1 MNKSK
6 AIVVVTGVK
15 FSKAIRRFDKTQ
27 DVHYFDFSDGTF
39 KMNSGAGAVL
49 GLHKEYELFVH
60 GNGEDAGKRLVELGL
75 IDESRYFTLDLTDKN
90 DAKKLASAVNEYKQQ
105 SGLPV
110 HLVHYGAAS
119 EAGSSLPDG
128 SLGMSIW
135 DTPATGVHALID
147 ANCVALINII
157 QAMKEGG
164 VFDNQS
170 ITKIVSLTAI
180 SAIRARAQFT
190 LDNIQK
196 AAGHALV
203 RSLAL
208 ELTPEKIYMSEIMVG
223 SIDGGYYDNDKT
235 LTTSVTSSAR
245 LGYAYEPGSKPV
257 FTAEQV
263 GDAVRY
269 VLDARSN
276 VREVIIAPYGQYPQ
290 LGA

>member
-1 MNKSK
+1 MNKPK

-15 FSKAIRRFDKTQ
+15 FAKAIRRFDATQ
-27 DVHYFDFSDGTF
+27 DVRYFDFDDGTF
-39 KMNSGAGAVL
+39 KMNSGAGAVFA
-49 GLHKEYELFVH
+49 LHDEYELFVH
-60 GNGEDAGKRLVELGL
+60 GNSEDAGKRLVQLGL
-75 IDESRYFTLDLTDKN
+75 IDASRYFKLNLADKQ
-90 DAKKLASAVNEYKQQ
+90 DAILLANAVKEFKKE

-119 EAGSSLPDG
+119 EAGSALPDG

-135 DTPATGVHALID
+135 DTPAAAIHTLID
-147 ANCVALINII
+147 ANCVAFINII
-157 QAMKEGG
+157 QALKEGG
-164 VFDNQS
+164 VFDNQL

-180 SAIRARAQFT
+180 AAIRARTQFT

-223 SIDGGYYDNDKT
+223 SLDGGYYDNVTT
-235 LTTSVTSSAR
+235 LATSVKSSAK
-245 LGYAYEPGSKPV
+245 LGYAYQPESKPV

-269 VLDARSN
+269 VLNARSN

>member
-1 MNKSK
+1 MTNRK

-15 FSKAIRRFDKTQ
+15 FAKAIRRFDTTQ
-27 DVHYFDFSDGTF
+27 DVRYFEFHDGTF
-39 KMNSGAGAVL
+39 KMNSGAGAVHA
-49 GLHKEYELFVH
+49 LHEDYELFVH
-60 GNGEDAGKRLVELGL
+60 GNSEDAGRRLVELGY
-75 IDESRYFTLDLTDKN
+75 IDESRYFTRNLADKDEAYRLA
-90 DAKKLASAVNEYKQQ
+90 DAVCAYKKQ

-135 DTPATGVHALID
+135 DTPAPAVHSLID
-147 ANCVALINII
+147 ANCVALINLT
-157 QAMKEGG
+157 QALKERGAFIDQA
-164 VFDNQS
+164 V
-170 ITKIVSLTAI
+170 TKIVSLTAI
-180 SAIRARAQFT
+180 AAIRARAQFT

-208 ELTPEKIYMSEIMVG
+208 ELTPEKIYLSEVMVG
-223 SIDGGYYDNDKT
+223 SLDGGYYDNDKT
-235 LTTSVTSSAR
+235 LNVSVQSSAK
-245 LGYAYEPGSKPV
+245 LGYAYEPESKPV

-269 VLDARSN
+269 ILTARSN
-276 VREVIIAPYGQYPQ
+276 VREVILAPYGQYPQ

>member
-1 MNKSK
+1 MNKPK

-15 FSKAIRRFDKTQ
+15 FAKALRRFDATQ
-27 DVHYFDFSDGTF
+27 DVRYFEFSDGTY

-49 GLHKEYELFVH
+49 ALHDEYELFVH
-60 GNGEDAGKRLVELGL
+60 GNSEDAGKRLVELGL
-75 IDESRYFTLDLTDKN
+75 IDASRYFALNLANKD
-90 DAKKLASAVNEYKQQ
+90 DAYVLAEAVNKYKKE

-135 DTPATGVHALID
+135 DTPASAVHGLID
-147 ANCVALINII
+147 ANCVALINLL
-157 QAMKEGG
+157 QALKENE
-164 VFDNQS
+164 VFDNQP
-170 ITKIVSLTAI
+170 ITKVVSLTAI
-180 SAIRARAQFT
+180 AAIRARAQFT

-208 ELTPEKIYMSEIMVG
+208 ELTPEKIYLSEIMVG
-223 SIDGGYYDNDKT
+223 SLDGGYYDNDKT
-235 LTTSVTSSAR
+235 LNTSVKSSAK
-245 LGYAYEPGSKPV
+245 LGYAYEPESKPV

-269 VLDARSN
+269 VLNARSN

>member
-1 MNKSK
+1 MNKK
-6 AIVVVTGVK
+6 AIVIVTGVK
-15 FSKAIRRFDKTQ
+15 FAKAIRRFDTTQ
-27 DVHYFDFSDGTF
+27 DVHYFDMSDGTF

-49 GLHKEYELFVH
+49 ALHEDYELFVH
-60 GNGEDAGKRLVELGL
+60 GNGDDAGRRLVELGL
-75 IDESRYFTLDLTDKN
+75 IDQSRYFTLDLTNKDEA
-90 DAKKLASAVNEYKQQ
+90 AKLSQAVREYKKET
-105 SGLPV
+105 GLAV
-110 HLVHYGAAS
+110 HFVHYGAAS

-135 DTPATGVHALID
+135 DTPAAAVHALID
-147 ANCVALINII
+147 ANCVALINLI
-157 QAMKEGG
+157 QTLKEKD
-164 VFDNQS
+164 VFAGQDL
-170 ITKIVSLTAI
+170 TKIVSLTAI
-180 SAIRARAQFT
+180 AAIRARAQFT

-208 ELTPEKIYMSEIMVG
+208 ELTPEKIYLSEVMVG
-223 SIDGGYYDNDKT
+223 SLDGGYYDNDTT
-235 LTTSVTSSAR
+235 LSMSVKSSAK
-245 LGYAYEPGSKPV
+245 LGYDYKPESKPV

-269 VLDARSN
+269 ILSARSN

>member
-1 MNKSK
+1 MHNPK
-6 AIVVVTGVK
+6 AIVVVTAVK
-15 FSKAIRRFDKTQ
+15 FAKAIRRFDANQ
-27 DVHYFDFSDGTF
+27 DVHYFDFKDGTF

-49 GLHKEYELFVH
+49 ALHDEYELFVH
-60 GNGEDAGKRLVELGL
+60 GNSEDAGKRLVELGL
-75 IDESRYFTLDLTDKN
+75 IDESRYFALNLADKD
-90 DAKKLASAVNEYKQQ
+90 DAHILARAVNEYKKQ

-135 DTPATGVHALID
+135 DTPAAAVHALID
-147 ANCVALINII
+147 ANCVALINLL
-157 QAMKEGG
+157 QALKESGA
-164 VFDNQS
+164 FENQS
-170 ITKIVSLTAI
+170 VTKIVSLTAI
-180 SAIRARAQFT
+180 AAIRARAQFT

-208 ELTPEKIYMSEIMVG
+208 ELTPEKIYLSEIMVG
-223 SIDGGYYDNDKT
+223 SLDGGYYDNEKT
-235 LTTSVTSSAR
+235 LNTSVKSSAK
-245 LGYAYEPGSKPV
+245 LGYAYEPESKPV

-269 VLDARSN
+269 ILKARSN
-276 VREVIIAPYGQYPQ
+276 VRELIIAPYGQYPQ